1 MNVVSSK
8 KSDFD
13 AWISL
18 AREFEPLFGPMA
30 DEIVF
35 QEALRKAISSNS
47 AFCIYSGLK
56 EINQHLIGGVLISRE
71 MNEVAW
77 LTVSQKYRGKGYGRS
92 LIEFALSKLNQK
104 ESIFVQTFDDSVPE
118 GQAARNLYSSFGFR
132 DIKDGGVNPAG
143 VPTVIMQIET
153 CNRG

>member
-18 AREFEPLFGPMA
+18 AREVEPLFGPMA

-47 AFCIYSGLK
+47 AFCIYSDAK
-56 EINQHLIGGVLISRE
+56 ENNQYLIGGVLISRE

-77 LTVSQKYRGKGYGRS
+77 LAVSQKYRRQGYGRS
-92 LIEFALSKLNQK
+92 LIEFALNKLNQK
-104 ESIFVQTFDDSVPE
+104 KNIFVQTFDDSVPE
-118 GQAARNLYSSFGFR
+118 GQAARNLYFNLGFKE
-132 DIKDGGVNPAG
+132 IKDGGLNPAG
-143 VPTVIMQIET
+143 VPTVIMEIQM
-153 CNRG
+153 